1 MKHIR
6 LYEYHSEL
14 PTPSSVADIK
24 NMSETDFLRNLKML
38 KDKGDEEQA
47 FSLLQIWMNSH
58 KDAKNDY
65 DFTSKLGDIM
75 GDGDFLYNKVVQ
87 QNTYLAKKKR
97 PELIKKIEGVKKNIK
112 DYEELLRMS
121 KETLAK
127 LEFEI
132 IGTDI

>member
-121 KETLAK
+121 KETLQR
-127 LEFEI
+127 LEFELA
-132 IGTDI
+132 GM